1 MSVHLLAE
9 SGLADIGPWGITLG
23 LVAALGFVGYRSGL
37 FLALVAAL
45 AIMTAFC
52 GTLGLAPD
60 LANYFETLRWLP
72 AIVLPLAY
80 FLIFVGV
87 LAVAKAAVAFCVKE
101 DDAWLSPKIDRI
113 GGGVAG
119 AFAGWLLAG
128 ALLVGWS
135 MIELPEGVR
144 PSAPSSSR
152 DAGTWILEMF
162 TRLCEPKAG
171 KRERLLD
178 GDTVHTKGATEGDVV
193 QATEPFDDVDV
204 DGRHGEGERY
214 IDKDQNGAFTTRQAV
229 TDHSTDVNGVRD
241 VGLLDRYWLSA
252 WRRMKVLHPPQISS
266 VALDVTSQVAGKGET
281 VYTATVKDA
290 DPNHESQLKYA
301 LKAGREDDAEL
312 LTVDPATGVVR
323 FRDDVEI
330 DGTLRKVL
338 FTLIVEDPAGLMDE
352 KDLEIKLRAP
362 QKQAEPPRE

>member
-1 MSVHLLAE
+1 MSMQLLAE
-9 SGLADIGPWGITLG
+9 SGLADMGPWGITLG

-52 GTLGLAPD
+52 GALGLAPD
-60 LANYFETLRWLP
+60 LAKYFETLRWLP

-87 LAVAKAAVAFCVKE
+87 LLAATAGVTSCITE

-113 GGGVAG
+113 GGGIAG

-135 MIELPEGVR
+135 MIELPVGVR
-144 PSAPSSSR
+144 PPVPSQTR
-152 DAGTWILEMF
+152 DAGTWVLEMF
-162 TRLCEPKAG
+162 TRLCEPKTV
-171 KRERLLD
+171 KRERLLE
-178 GDTVHTKGATEGDVV
+178 GDAVRDKGAAGGDVV
-193 QATEPFDDVDV
+193 QATEPFDDVDL
-204 DGRHGEGERY
+204 DGRRGDGEPF
-214 IDKDQNGAFTTRQAV
+214 IDKDRSSSFTIRQAV
-229 TDHSTDVNGVRD
+229 TDHATDVNGVRD

-266 VALDVTSQVAGKGET
+266 VALDVTSQVAAKGET

-301 LKAGREDDAEL
+301 LKAGREDDAAL
-312 LTVDPATGVVR
+312 LTVEPATGIVK

-330 DGTLRKVL
+330 DGTLRKVH

-362 QKQAEPPRE
+362 QKQAEPSRE